1 MADGW
6 DDDELLMR
14 LRQAIDAGK
23 AVPPGFAEA
32 AKNAFAWHNIDAELA
47 RLTYDSIQGRG
58 LVAATP
64 SEAASIRALTFTHP
78 RLTIE
83 LEITAESVLGQ
94 LTPAQGATIE
104 VQTHAG
110 PEPVISADEI
120 GCFSIEPIP
129 RGKFRLRCRAGP
141 DIDVLTG
148 WITLLSGSCRA
159 AGNHAI
165 SGRAARSRS

>member
-78 RLTIE
+78 RLTIG

-94 LTPAQGATIE
+94 LTPAQGAAIE

-129 RGKFRLRCRAGP
+129 RGPFRLRCRAGP

>member
-1 MADGW
+1 MVDGW

-14 LRQAIDAGK
+14 LRQAIEARK

-47 RLTYDSIQGRG
+47 RLTYDSTEGRG
-58 LVAATP
+58 LVAATR
-64 SEAASIRALTFTHP
+64 SEAASIRALAFTHP

-83 LEITAESVLGQ
+83 LEITVESVLGQ
-94 LTPAQGATIE
+94 IAPVQNATIE

-110 PEPVISADEI
+110 PEPVISTDEI
-120 GCFSIEPIP
+120 GCFSIQPIP
-129 RGKFRLRCRAGP
+129 RGPFRLRCRAGP

-148 WITLLSGSCRA
+148 WITLLFGSCRA
-159 AGNHAI
+159 PGNYAI
-165 SGRAARSRS
+165 SELAARSRS